1 MNPLALE
8 LIALGVVLLLLGIFF
23 FTKSKKK
30 TGATFSLLG
39 IIAIATPF
47 VVSYFLAR

>member
-1 MNPLALE
+1 MNPLALG
-8 LIALGVVLLLLGIFF
+8 LITLGVVLLLFGI
-23 FTKSKKK
+23 
-30 TGATFSLLG
+30 FSLLG

>member
-1 MNPLALE
+1 MNPLALG
-8 LIALGVVLLLLGIFF
+8 LITLGILLLFLGIFF

-47 VVSYFLAR
+47 VISYFLAR